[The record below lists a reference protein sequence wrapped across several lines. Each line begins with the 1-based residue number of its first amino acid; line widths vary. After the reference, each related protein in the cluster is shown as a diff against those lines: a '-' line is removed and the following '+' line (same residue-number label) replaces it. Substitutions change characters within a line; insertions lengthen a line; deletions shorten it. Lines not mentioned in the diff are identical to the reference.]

1 MAYRGTVT
9 RETATKF
16 MGHGVLLTLSRNC
29 LQAAIPT
36 QGAVSVLPLDRY
48 HGLRNDRLLAGL
60 PFVRRRVS
68 FSRDFVKQAV
78 KAALWLA
85 TISGVR
91 MEIG

>member
-16 MGHGVLLTLSRNC
+16 MGHGVLLTLSRHC
-29 LQAAIPT
+29 LQAVIPT
-36 QGAVSVLPLDRY
+36 QGTVSFLPLDRY
-48 HGLRNDRLLAGL
+48 HGLRNDRLAGH

-68 FSRDFVKQAV
+68 FSRNFVKQAV

-91 MEIG
+91 MDIG